1 MSERAR
7 ARAAVAAPVLFVL
20 GLLGL
25 GLGVGSYS
33 QYVLAMS
40 FVAMLIGAALVL
52 LVGFARCITLA
63 SGSMMAVGGYA
74 ATLLVS
80 GGHVPFL
87 AAVLAA
93 VLAGALAGLILAIP
107 GVRFKSHNLAMITL
121 VFQTVLM
128 ILIREARSI
137 TGGAEGIRV
146 PPAELFG
153 VTLTSDAAYLAM
165 IGIGTALGIGL
176 LAVVLRGAFGK
187 NMRAAALNEV
197 GAEAYGIDTR
207 RYMMAAFVVSSAAIA
222 LAGALSAPYVRI
234 IDPDSS
240 YGVLASVFMLAYPII
255 GGMNTIW
262 AGLAGGMAMRV
273 LPEVLRP
280 VADYQEL
287 IFASL
292 VIVVTMFFP
301 GGLAELGRR
310 LGRLLR
316 RAPSAAT
323 ASASVSVSASAG
335 ALAPVAAG
343 NVEALPMA
351 FRRMAQRGPAATDA
365 PPALKVQGVSRA
377 FGALQAVDDV
387 SFAVPA
393 GGLHGIIGPNGAGK
407 TSLFNIVSGFLQ
419 ADTGRIELFGE
430 AVLGQ
435 PARRRVRL
443 GMTRTFQ
450 HVALF
455 GELSCLDNAMIGLGR
470 NGVLAALG
478 HSFGELAGS
487 RATAAARE
495 QAQAALQAVGLA
507 DMARLP
513 AKLLSLGN
521 QRRLEIARAIVAQP
535 RIILLDEPVSG
546 LSSQEAGR
554 LRDLLLDINARDGVA
569 MLLIE
574 HNIGF
579 VTDLCRT
586 VSVMGSGQ
594 VVAEGEARQ
603 VIALPEVRR
612 LYFGE
617 RAAS

>member
-1 MSERAR
+1 MSERTR
-7 ARAAVAAPVLFVL
+7 FLAAVAAPILFVL
-20 GLLGL
+20 GLLGV
-25 GLGVGSYS
+25 GLFIGTYS

-40 FVAMLIGAALVL
+40 FVSMLIGAALVL

-74 ATLLVS
+74 STLLVS
-80 GGHVPFL
+80 GGQVPFL
-87 AAVLAA
+87 LAVLAA

-146 PPAELFG
+146 PPAEIFG
-153 VTLTSDAAYLAM
+153 VTLVSDAAYLAM
-165 IGIGTALGIGL
+165 IGIGAAIGIGL
-176 LAVVLRGAFGK
+176 LSIVLRGAFGK

-197 GAEAYGIDTR
+197 GAEAFGIDTK

-222 LAGALSAPYVRI
+222 LAGAISAPYVRI

-262 AGLAGGMAMRV
+262 AGLTGGMSMRV

-287 IFASL
+287 IFATL

-301 GGLAELGRR
+301 GGLVELGRR
-310 LGRLLR
+310 FWRLLR
-316 RAPSAAT
+316 LKPAA
-323 ASASVSVSASAG
+323 
-335 ALAPVAAG
+335 APVANASLVA
-343 NVEALPMA
+343 NVASLPIQH
-351 FRRMAQRGPAATDA
+351 RRPSSPLAADGAT
-365 PPALKVQGVSRA
+365 PALLVEGVSRA
-377 FGALQAVDDV
+377 FGALQAVDNV
-387 SFAVPA
+387 GFRVGQ

-407 TSLFNIVSGFLQ
+407 TSLFNIVSGFLA
-419 ADTGRIELFGE
+419 ADRGRIELFGE
-430 AVLGQ
+430 KVLGQ
-435 PARRRVRL
+435 SVRRRVRL

-455 GELSCLDNAMIGLGR
+455 GDLSCLDNVMIGLGR
-470 NGVLAALG
+470 NSVLQSIGA
-478 HSFGELAGS
+478 SFGELAGN
-487 RATAAARE
+487 RALSEAR
-495 QAQAALQAVGLA
+495 QRCLAALAAVGLA

-521 QRRLEIARAIVAQP
+521 QRRLEIARAIVARP

-546 LSSQEAGR
+546 LSSEEAAR

-594 VVAEGEARQ
+594 VIAEGEARQ